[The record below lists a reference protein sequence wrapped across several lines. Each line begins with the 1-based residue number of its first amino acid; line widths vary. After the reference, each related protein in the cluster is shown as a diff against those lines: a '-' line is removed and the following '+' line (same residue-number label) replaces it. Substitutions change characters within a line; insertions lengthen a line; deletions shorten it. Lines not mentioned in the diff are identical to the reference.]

1 MHLYKHI
8 ITYYAII
15 LIYIIMDLNTYED
28 LIQKRVLPQKQIFNL
43 KKRI

>member
-1 MHLYKHI
+1 MQLYKHI

-28 LIQKRVLPQKQIFNL
+28 LILKRVLAQNEILNL
-43 KKRI
+43 KKKI